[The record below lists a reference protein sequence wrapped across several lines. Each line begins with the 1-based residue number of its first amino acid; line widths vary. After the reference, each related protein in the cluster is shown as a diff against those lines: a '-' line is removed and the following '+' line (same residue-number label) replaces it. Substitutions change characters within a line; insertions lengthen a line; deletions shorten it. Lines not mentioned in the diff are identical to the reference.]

1 MTRLLATY
9 RRRRSDLLFWTIAFA
24 SFAITYVAYVKWFRL
39 YYPDSRYYLAMTYLF
54 LGNSPEE
61 ARDLTIAYSA
71 PRGIEIPGL
80 DLLFGWGLV
89 QPRVVLPALSTPFVG
104 LFGPSGLAVVPLL
117 ATALCLILMAV
128 MIRRRFGT
136 VPALTI
142 VLLLNSSMF
151 LVSFQTGMLTEG
163 LSALFTVLALI
174 AAWQWLRRPGPWLLI
189 AMGVATATSAFTRQ
203 ATLIMAGAFV
213 MAWLVDMILHRRWRS
228 AWLWPAVVVAG
239 TTIVCQGLQTLI
251 FPSFSQADQFVS
263 QAGTGSVGEAILNA
277 PTMLFEIMKADVL
290 AMMRNDRALL
300 ILCCL
305 AIGGMILF
313 WRRTEAH
320 LLFGAMLATIVY
332 NVTNGTPT
340 AFRYATP
347 GLVFWVL
354 CAAMVIAA
362 TAGWIRVSARE
373 RSLASVDADPG
384 IDDDPAL
391 RSRRENLSPTRST
404 D

>member
-1 MTRLLATY
+1 MTRLLALCSRY
-9 RRRRSDLLFWTIAFA
+9 RSDLIFWLITFG

-54 LGNSPEE
+54 LGNTPEH
-61 ARDLTIAYSA
+61 ARDLTIAFSE

-89 QPRVVLPALSTPFVG
+89 QPRVVLPALSTPFVAA
-104 LFGPSGLAVVPLL
+104 FGPNGLAVVPLI
-117 ATALCLILMAV
+117 ATLLCLVLMAV
-128 MIRRRFGT
+128 MVRRRFGIM
-136 VPALTI
+136 PALTV
-142 VLLLNSSMF
+142 VLLLNTSMF

-174 AAWQWLRRPGPWLLI
+174 AAWQWIRRPRAWLLI
-189 AMGVATATSAFTRQ
+189 VMGATTAASAFTRQ

-213 MAWLVDMILHRRWRS
+213 MAWLIDMALHRRWRS

-239 TTIVCQGLQTLI
+239 TTLVCQALQSVV
-251 FPSFSQADQFVS
+251 FPSFSQTDQFVT
-263 QAGTGSVGEAILNA
+263 QAGASSLGEAILNV
-277 PTMLFEIMKADVL
+277 PMMLFGIVKADVL

-300 ILCCL
+300 ILICL
-305 AIGGMILF
+305 AVAGMVLF

-320 LLFGAMLATIVY
+320 LLLGAILATGVY

-347 GLVFWVL
+347 GLIFWVL
-354 CAAMVIAA
+354 CAAMVVAA
-362 TAGWIRVSARE
+362 TAEWIR
-373 RSLASVDADPG
+373 
-384 IDDDPAL
+384 
-391 RSRRENLSPTRST
+391 TRSPKSSSDASGADT
-404 D
+404 ETADSVRETQSPA